1 MVVFRVRCKNG
12 HVFRVNRPEAPTSS
26 RCSWCR
32 RRVQVSPL
40 PPELQFNAR
49 VPEKGR
55 YYAVA
60 RREYAQRR
68 RRIHG
73 SS

>member
-1 MVVFRVRCKNG
+1 MVAIRVCCKYG
-12 HVFRVNRPEAPTSS
+12 HVSKVNCPEIPKSI

-32 RRVQVSPL
+32 CRVPVVPL
-40 PPELQFNAR
+40 PPELQFHAR
-49 VPEKGR
+49 TPEKGR

-68 RRIHG
+68 RRTHG